1 MPTLGP
7 SDIEQIH
14 DYMHDV
20 VADITAHMRAE
31 FPGADNTA
39 KAACFYALAVLSVS
53 ALRMIDP
60 EESAM
65 EAINQLIA
73 MTNPPLHCRLTP
85 RDTKHS

>member
-20 VADITAHMRAE
+20 VVDITAHMRAE
-31 FPGADNTA
+31 FPCGDNTA

-73 MTNPPLHCRLTP
+73 MTHPPLHCRLTP